1 MNYNYNLATQCCE
14 NHISGETF
22 GHQRLWGSVGWG
34 SSALLVGYLVDLA
47 SADQLLFDYSPAF
60 GVLTFL
66 WILDIFIIMKLP
78 VSTYLVNRYDVTLK
92 IYFSFCSF
100 RSPQMLSKLQQIHLK
115 ILQKSFMT
123 KKS

>member
-22 GHQRLWGSVGWG
+22 GHQRLWASVGWG

-78 VSTYLVNRYDVTLK
+78 VSTYCTQLIDMM
-92 IYFSFCSF
+92 I
-100 RSPQMLSKLQQIHLK
+100 
-115 ILQKSFMT
+115 QK
-123 KKS
+123 